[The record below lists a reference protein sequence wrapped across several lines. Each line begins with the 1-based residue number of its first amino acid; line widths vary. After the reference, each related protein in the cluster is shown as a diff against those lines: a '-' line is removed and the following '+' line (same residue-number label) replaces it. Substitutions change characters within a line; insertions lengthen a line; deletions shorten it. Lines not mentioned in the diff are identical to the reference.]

1 MAIPPLWDLTL
12 PVLKRLSHGRCTTDQ
27 IVEAMAAHFRL
38 SEEER
43 RRRSAKRGIIEFDN
57 RIHWVLGAALGDAG
71 LVKRV
76 SPRSEEGVYEITS
89 SGREVVAHPPQRIDH
104 EYLRRFAEY
113 DSKYSKRTDRSGSTA
128 QNTNSI
134 AAPTS
139 VFKPGSQK
147 ARILQLMQRENGVS
161 EPEVCTELGWVQ
173 AGATIGRTIQAASG
187 QFEISKIKGPDGLT
201 RYLARERVPE
211 EQSLPPMERL
221 SSYGIE
227 DVIAD
232 GCFLPREK
240 IEAAL
245 ALLKRKKN
253 LVLQGPPG
261 TGKTW
266 LAKRLGYALL
276 GAKERDR
283 VLSVQFQ
290 PSLSYEDFVRGW
302 RFSGGQFALVDGVFL
317 EAAETAR
324 ESSEPFVLVI
334 EEINRGNP
342 AQILGDLLTLIEAD
356 KRDPSEAIRLSYVRD
371 QEECFFIPPNLYIVG
386 TMNVA
391 DRSLALVD
399 FALRRRFAFVDLE
412 PQLGQEWAKWCRR
425 AGAPTALVANVQQR
439 LDELNNNIASD
450 KSLGRQFCIGHSFV
464 TPAPGEPA
472 RDWHAWFKS
481 VAESE
486 IAPLLREYWYDNA
499 SMADKEINKL
509 LAGL

>member
-1 MAIPPLWDLTL
+1 MAD
-12 PVLKRLSHGRCTTDQ
+12 
-27 IVEAMAAHFRL
+27 AMAEHFGV

-43 RRRSAKRGIIEFDN
+43 RQRSGNGTRILDN
-57 RIHWVLGAALGDAG
+57 RIHWALGRWLGDSK
-71 LVKRV
+71 LVNRV
-76 SPRSEEGVYEITS
+76 SEGLYEITS
-89 SGREVVAHPPQRIDH
+89 RGREVLAHPPTRIDH
-104 EYLRRFAEY
+104 AYLLQFPEYAA
-113 DSKYSKRTDRSGSTA
+113 KYGKG
-128 QNTNSI
+128 Q
-134 AAPTS
+134 
-139 VFKPGSQK
+139 SQSE
-147 ARILQLMQRENGVS
+147 RIDWELS
-161 EPEVCTELGWVQ
+161 SPEVKTEQ
-173 AGATIGRTIQAASG
+173 
-187 QFEISKIKGPDGLT
+187 
-201 RYLARERVPE
+201 
-211 EQSLPPMERL
+211 EQEVLPSTEGSR
-221 SSYGIE
+221 SYGVDNI
-227 DVIAD
+227 IAE
-232 GCFLPREK
+232 GCFFPREK
-240 IEAAL
+240 IRGFL
-245 ALLKRKKN
+245 DLLRRKKN

-302 RFSGGQFALVDGVFL
+302 RFSGGQFALIDGVFL
-317 EAAETAR
+317 DAAERAR

-356 KRDPSEAIRLSYVRD
+356 KRDASEAIRLSYVRD
-371 QEECFFIPPNLYIVG
+371 KEEPFYVPPNPYIIG

-412 PQLGQEWAKWCRR
+412 PQLGPEWAKWCRG
-425 AGAPTALVANVQQR
+425 AGAPAALVAEVQQR
-439 LDELNNNIASD
+439 LDELNNNIACD

-464 TPAPGEPA
+464 TPAPSEPA

-499 SMADKEINKL
+499 PIADKEINKL